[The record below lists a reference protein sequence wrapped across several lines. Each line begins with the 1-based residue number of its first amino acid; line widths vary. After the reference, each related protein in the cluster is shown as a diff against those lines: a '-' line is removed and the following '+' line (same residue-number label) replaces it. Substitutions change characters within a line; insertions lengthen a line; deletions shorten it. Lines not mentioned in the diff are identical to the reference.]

1 LPGYGLL
8 TMQVFLSLLLSA
20 ALGAQ
25 GEPATRPTTTR
36 AVEVDWSVPSD
47 AAGMAERKARE
58 QARLDTLKQAQSA
71 TTAPAESPIHSKTG
85 ELIERTEQYV
95 DHLATAAELEGDL
108 AHRKTDA
115 FLHER
120 QQRIAEL
127 KSKLEAL
134 QREAVPDQVTR
145 GQVEAV
151 RQEYDRLNQE
161 INGLADTIAAQ
172 EAVRTTLGEQARKLA
187 SELTRARDIL
197 AAARQKHKLERN
209 LPATTA
215 EQRALLD
222 LELDRAQVTLADL
235 LLQQELLPLKEE
247 FASLVIQQDTQL
259 RTSLKPYVVE
269 LRERA
274 NEMERRQITS
284 ELALARYRADHSTD
298 PLEKAYYSLELLVLE
313 AEKEFNAYRNPISDR
328 FQNTTLTECKQQI
341 ETKLSYWKNFVPTL
355 DRRAGQ
361 EVLRNYR
368 RILRDM
374 EWAEKRLAGLQA
386 KYDKSVDELG
396 LELQPRQRDYL
407 QWFDEERRLFDEK
420 AAKAATEEA
429 ARMARTLSEL
439 RTRLFKSTTGVIADE
454 RALIGRLREGIEGLQ
469 ACLNEFGLYRGR
481 LYRAHISVRDA
492 PLFRRPWDKL
502 WAEWAAA
509 AAGKLIRERQELQRR
524 PRRDQVQKED
534 SLRDWVTQLRGEL
547 ATVRPPQW
555 VLAALL
561 VLLSVVATVALRG
574 RLAQLAEQVYQQGV
588 EEPDFTIRLRSQAAR
603 IASRSAAV
611 GWPCVGLLLAFWSLG
626 LDTSLARIAEAL
638 LIFFACVA
646 LSFAL
651 LHGLF
656 NPSKPRYRLIR
667 CSNVVAGYYRRWLR
681 GLLWLTVLLL
691 PLPLALL
698 IGGVLPETRTL
709 FVETYKVLA
718 LLLLLLFLLR
728 RQTVLRVVGRPDQVR
743 MTHLFALVR
752 MGYPLIVL
760 AVLALLVAQIA
771 GYYVLTRYIV
781 LSLAASVPVLLVTRL
796 INRWL
801 EELNERYRRRAD
813 QMREQARAKAERRA
827 RTEAEAAG
835 RPFDP
840 AAVDYLP
847 PPELE
852 GLVNTGTMLLRWA
865 VAVLGLIVILRIWGI
880 TLIDVRYVLSTV
892 VAGEPPR
899 QITIWRALGVII
911 ALAAAVLV
919 SRSLR
924 SVLEAKVYPSYPQ
937 VDRGTQAAIN
947 TMLHYLLIV
956 LGIYASMQLVYLDL
970 TAVTVLMGMFGLG
983 LGLGLQPLFVNF
995 LGGLIMLFERHIKV
1009 GDIVD
1014 VNGTIG
1020 EVTRISLRSTGVR
1033 TFDNIDMVV
1042 PNGDF
1047 VTSSV
1052 INWSLQDRQI
1062 RGQVDVGVAYGSE
1075 VNLVR
1080 RLLLEIANTHPH
1092 VLPEPAPMVWF
1103 MDFGDNALA
1112 FKLLVRI
1119 DDVANRM
1126 STLTELRFSIDEA
1139 FGKHG
1144 IVIPFPQRTL
1154 STVNDEPIKIEM
1166 VSRPPRPTS

>member
-1 LPGYGLL
+1 
-8 TMQVFLSLLLSA
+8 MHVFLSLLLSA

-25 GEPATRPTTTR
+25 GEPATQPTTTR
-36 AVEVDWSVPSD
+36 AVETDWSLPSD
-47 AAGMAERKARE
+47 AAGIADRMARE
-58 QARLDTLKQAQSA
+58 QARLDALKQAQTA
-71 TTAPAESPIHSKTG
+71 TTAPAESPTRKKIE
-85 ELIERTEQYV
+85 ELVERTQQYL
-95 DHLATAAELEGDL
+95 DRLAMATELEGDL
-108 AHRKTDA
+108 AHRKTDE
-115 FLHER
+115 FL
-120 QQRIAEL
+120 QQQRERIAEL
-127 KSKLEAL
+127 KSKLESL

-145 GQVEAV
+145 DQVQAV
-151 RQEYDRLNQE
+151 RQEYDKLNQE
-161 INGLADTIAAQ
+161 INELADTIAAQ
-172 EAVRTTLGEQARKLA
+172 EAVRTTLGEQAQKLEK
-187 SELTRARDIL
+187 ELVKTRDVL
-197 AAARQKHKLERN
+197 AAAKQKHKLERD

-215 EQRALLD
+215 EQKALLD
-222 LELDRAQVTLADL
+222 RELDRAQVALADL

-247 FASLVIQQDTQL
+247 FASLLIQQDTQL
-259 RTSLKPYVVE
+259 RNALKPYVVK

-284 ELALARYRADHSTD
+284 ELALARYRADRSTD

-313 AEKEFNAYRNPISDR
+313 AEGEFNAYRNPISDR
-328 FQNTTLTECKQQI
+328 FQNTTLTQLKGRLESIQ
-341 ETKLSYWKNFVPTL
+341 SHWKNFLPTL

-368 RILRDM
+368 RILGDM
-374 EWAEKRLAGLQA
+374 EWTQKRLAELQA

-407 QWFDEERRLFDEK
+407 QWFDEDRRLFDEK
-420 AAKAATEEA
+420 AAKVTTEEA
-429 ARMARTLSEL
+429 ARMGRTLSEL
-439 RTRLFKSTTGVIADE
+439 RTRLFKSTTVVITDE
-454 RALIGRLREGIEGLQ
+454 QAVIGRLREGMEGLQ
-469 ACLNEFGLYRGR
+469 ACQNELGLYRGR

-492 PLFRRPWDKL
+492 PLFGRPWGKL
-502 WAEWAAA
+502 LAEWRAASE
-509 AAGKLIRERQELQRR
+509 GRLIRERQRLRGD
-524 PRRDQVQKED
+524 PRQVQAEQSELLGEWGT
-534 SLRDWVTQLRGEL
+534 SLRGGLGKVSR
-547 ATVRPPQW
+547 AQW
-555 VLAALL
+555 VGVALL
-561 VLLSVVATVALRG
+561 ILLSVAATIGLRS
-574 RLAQLAEQVYQQGV
+574 RLAHAAEHVYRQTDEQ
-588 EEPDFTIRLRSQAAR
+588 PDFTARLRSQVAR
-603 IASRSAAV
+603 IAYRSAPV
-611 GWPCVGLLLAFWSLG
+611 GWPCLGLLLALWSLR
-626 LDTSLARIAEAL
+626 LDTPLARMAEAL
-638 LIFFACVA
+638 LVFFACVA
-646 LSFAL
+646 LAFAL
-651 LHGLF
+651 VHGLF
-656 NPSKPRYRLIR
+656 NPSKPRFRLIR

-681 GLLWLTVLLL
+681 RLLWLSVVLL

-698 IGGVLPETRTL
+698 IGRVLPETRTL
-709 FVETYKVLA
+709 FAETYKVLA
-718 LLLLLLFLLR
+718 LLFLLLFLLQ
-728 RQTVLRVVGRPDQVR
+728 RQTVLRVVGRADQVR

-752 MGYPLIVL
+752 MAYPLIVL
-760 AVLALLVAQIA
+760 TVLALLVAQIA

-781 LSLAASVPVLLVTRL
+781 LSLAASFPVLLVTRL
-796 INRWL
+796 VNRWL

-827 RTEAEAAG
+827 RAEAEAAG

-840 AAVDYLP
+840 VAVDYLP

-880 TLIDVRYVLSTV
+880 TLIDVRHVLSTV

-899 QITIWRALGVII
+899 QITIWRTLGVVI
-911 ALAAAVLV
+911 ALAAAVLM

-924 SVLEAKVYPSYPQ
+924 SVLEAKIYPSYPQ
-937 VDRGTQAAIN
+937 IDRGTQAAIN
-947 TMLHYLLIV
+947 TMLHYMLIV

-1014 VNGTIG
+1014 VSGTVG

-1062 RGQVDVGVAYGSE
+1062 RGQVDVGVAYGSD
-1075 VNLVR
+1075 VGLVR

-1103 MDFGDNALA
+1103 MDFGDNALV

-1139 FGKHG
+1139 FRKQG
-1144 IVIPFPQRTL
+1144 IVIPFPQQTL

>member
-1 LPGYGLL
+1 
-8 TMQVFLSLLLSA
+8 LLSA
-20 ALGAQ
+20 VLGAQ
-25 GEPATRPTTTR
+25 SELPTPPTTTR
-36 AVEVDWSVPSD
+36 AVEIDWSVPSD
-47 AAGMAERKARE
+47 AAGIADRKARE
-58 QARLDTLKQAQSA
+58 QARLDTLKQAQAA
-71 TTAPAESPIHSKTG
+71 TTAPAESLTHKKIG
-85 ELIERTEQYV
+85 ELVERTQQYL
-95 DHLATAAELEGDL
+95 DHLAMATELEGDL
-108 AHRKTDA
+108 AHRKTDE
-115 FLHER
+115 FL
-120 QQRIAEL
+120 QQQRERIAEL

-134 QREAVPDQVTR
+134 QQEALPDQVTR
-145 GQVEAV
+145 DQVQAV
-151 RQEYDRLNQE
+151 RQEYDKLNHQ
-161 INGLADTIAAQ
+161 INELADTIAAQ
-172 EAVRTTLGEQARKLA
+172 EAVRTTLGEQAQELDTELA
-187 SELTRARDIL
+187 KARDVL
-197 AAARQKHKLERN
+197 AAARQKHKLERD
-209 LPATTA
+209 LPATMA
-215 EQRALLD
+215 EQKALLD
-222 LELDRAQVTLADL
+222 RELDRAQIALADL
-235 LLQQELLPLKEE
+235 LLQQELLPRKEE
-247 FASLVIQQDTQL
+247 FASLLIQQDTQL
-259 RTSLKPYVVE
+259 RNALKPYVVK

-284 ELALARYRADHSTD
+284 ELALARYRADRSTD

-313 AEKEFNAYRNPISDR
+313 AEGEFNAYRNPISDR
-328 FQNTTLTECKQQI
+328 FQNTTLTQLKGRLESIQ
-341 ETKLSYWKNFVPTL
+341 SHWKNFLPTL

-361 EVLRNYR
+361 EVLRSYR
-368 RILRDM
+368 RILGDM
-374 EWAEKRLAGLQA
+374 EWAQKCLVGLQA

-407 QWFDEERRLFDEK
+407 QWFDEDRRMFDEK
-420 AAKAATEEA
+420 AAKVTTEEA
-429 ARMARTLSEL
+429 ARMGRTLSEL
-439 RTRLFKSTTGVIADE
+439 RTRLFKSTTIVITDE
-454 RALIGRLREGIEGLQ
+454 QAVIGRLREGMEGLQ
-469 ACLNEFGLYRGR
+469 ACLNELGLYRGR

-492 PLFRRPWDKL
+492 PLLKRPWGTL
-502 WAEWAAA
+502 RAEWTAAA
-509 AAGKLIRERQELQRR
+509 TGKLIRERQVLQRR
-524 PRRDQVQKED
+524 PGRDQVRQEE
-534 SLRDWVTQLRGEL
+534 SLRDWVTRLRSEL
-547 ATVRPPQW
+547 AAVRPPQW
-555 VLAALL
+555 MLAALL

-574 RLAQLAEQVYQQGV
+574 RLARLAEQVYQQRV
-588 EEPDFTIRLRSQAAR
+588 EEPDFTIRLRSQTAR
-603 IASRSAAV
+603 IAFRSAVV
-611 GWPCVGLLLAFWSLG
+611 GWPCAGVLLAVWSLG
-626 LDTSLARIAEAL
+626 LDTPLARITEAL

-646 LSFAL
+646 LAFAL
-651 LHGLF
+651 VHGLF

-681 GLLWLTVLLL
+681 RLLWLTLVLL

-698 IGGVLPETRTL
+698 IGRVLPETRTL
-709 FVETYKVLA
+709 FAETYKALA

-752 MGYPLIVL
+752 MAYPLIVL
-760 AVLALLVAQIA
+760 TVLALLVTQIA
-771 GYYVLTRYIV
+771 GFYVLTRYLV

-796 INRWL
+796 LNRWL

-813 QMREQARAKAERRA
+813 QMREQARARAERRA
-827 RTEAEAAG
+827 RAEAEAAG

-840 AAVDYLP
+840 VAVDYLP

-865 VAVLGLIVILRIWGI
+865 VAVLGLIVVLRIWGI
-880 TLIDVRYVLSTV
+880 TLIDVRHVLSTV
-892 VAGEPPR
+892 VAGDPPR
-899 QITIWRALGVII
+899 QITIWRTLGVVI

-924 SVLEAKVYPSYPQ
+924 SVLEAKIYPSYPQ
-937 VDRGTQAAIN
+937 IDRGTQAAIN

-1014 VNGTIG
+1014 VNGTVG

-1062 RGQVDVGVAYGSE
+1062 RGQIDVGVAYGSD
-1075 VNLVR
+1075 VGLVR

-1092 VLPEPAPMVWF
+1092 VLPDPAPMVWF

-1112 FKLLVRI
+1112 FKLLVRV